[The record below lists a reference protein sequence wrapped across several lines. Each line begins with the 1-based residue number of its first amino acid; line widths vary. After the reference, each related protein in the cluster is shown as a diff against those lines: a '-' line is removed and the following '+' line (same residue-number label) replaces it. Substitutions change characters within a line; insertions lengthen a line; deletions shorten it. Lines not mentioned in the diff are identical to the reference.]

1 MANFV
6 KYIWGYFFAWMP
18 IGLQIV
24 FGAFIALAVIV
35 TVIKVVALILDA
47 IPFL

>member
-1 MANFV
+1 MSTLIS
-6 KYIWGYFFAWMP
+6 YLWGYFFAWMP

-24 FGAFIALAVIV
+24 FGAFLVLAAIVIV
-35 TVIKVVALILDA
+35 FKVVALVLDA